1 MSDKVNKIKYD
12 SDLMK
17 LMALFESI
25 SGAKVK
31 DAIAND
37 KVTFVIEENDMG
49 KAIGKNGMNIKKM
62 EHMLKKKIKLVEF
75 SNDVVQFVR
84 NIIHPIEVQ
93 NIEYDNG
100 VVTISGKDTGTKS
113 MLIGREHQN
122 LNHTADLVKRYFDVK
137 AIKVI

>member
-1 MSDKVNKIKYD
+1 VSDKVNKIKYD

-62 EHMLKKKIKLVEF
+62 EHMLKKRVQIDEF
-75 SNDVVQFVR
+75 INEVVQFGR
-84 NIIHPIEVQ
+84 NIIHPLEVQ

-113 MLIGREHQN
+113 MLIGREHQH

>member
-1 MSDKVNKIKYD
+1 MSGKVNKIKYD

-17 LMALFESI
+17 LIALFESV

-49 KAIGKNGMNIKKM
+49 RAIGKNGMNIKKM
-62 EHMLKKKIKLVEF
+62 EHMLKKRVKLVEF
-75 SNDVVQFVR
+75 SSDVVQFIR
-84 NIIHPIEVQ
+84 NVIYPIEVQ

-100 VVTISGKDTGTKS
+100 IATISGKDTGTKS
-113 MLIGREHQN
+113 MLIGRERQN

-137 AIKVI
+137 EIKVI

>member
-1 MSDKVNKIKYD
+1 
-12 SDLMK
+12 MK
-17 LMALFESI
+17 LMTLFESI

-62 EHMLKKKIKLVEF
+62 EHMLKKRVKLVEF

-100 VVTISGKDTGTKS
+100 IVTIKGKDTGTKS

-122 LNHTADLVKRYFDVK
+122 LNHTIDLVKRYFDVK
-137 AIKVI
+137 GIKVV

>member
-1 MSDKVNKIKYD
+1 MSGKVNKIKYD

-17 LMALFESI
+17 LIALFESV

-49 KAIGKNGMNIKKM
+49 RAIGKNGMNIKKM
-62 EHMLKKKIKLVEF
+62 EHMLKKRVKLVEF
-75 SNDVVQFVR
+75 SSDVVQFIR
-84 NIIHPIEVQ
+84 NVIYPIEVQ
-93 NIEYDNG
+93 NFKYDNG
-100 VVTISGKDTGTKS
+100 IPTTSEKDTGTKS
-113 MLIGREHQN
+113 MLIGRERQN

-137 AIKVI
+137 EIKVI

>member
-1 MSDKVNKIKYD
+1 MSGKVNKIKYD

-17 LMALFESI
+17 LIALFESV

-49 KAIGKNGMNIKKM
+49 RAIGKNGMNIKKM
-62 EHMLKKKIKLVEF
+62 EHMLKKRVKLVEF
-75 SNDVVQFVR
+75 SSDVVQFIR
-84 NIIHPIEVQ
+84 NVIYPIEVQ

-100 VVTISGKDTGTKS
+100 IVTISGKDTSTK
-113 MLIGREHQN
+113 
-122 LNHTADLVKRYFDVK
+122 
-137 AIKVI
+137 